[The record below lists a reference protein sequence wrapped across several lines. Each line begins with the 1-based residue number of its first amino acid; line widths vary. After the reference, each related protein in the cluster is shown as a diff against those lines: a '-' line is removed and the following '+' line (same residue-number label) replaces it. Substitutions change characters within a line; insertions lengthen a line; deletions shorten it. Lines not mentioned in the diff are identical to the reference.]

1 VGWLTV
7 KFHMAWC
14 YDVLGTSL
22 YFLTDRWPLK
32 LGKAMSI
39 YKCNKYPEKDFIM
52 NITEIT
58 KITPLHTK
66 DWYVKWVSSV
76 VLIAAQLSTAMGV
89 NPFPD
94 YPLTMVLY
102 LVGILGWLL
111 VAYWWHDRALMILNS
126 IGAFIMA
133 TGIIKF
139 YFGVM

>member
-1 VGWLTV
+1 
-7 KFHMAWC
+7 
-14 YDVLGTSL
+14 
-22 YFLTDRWPLK
+22 
-32 LGKAMSI
+32 
-39 YKCNKYPEKDFIM
+39 
-52 NITEIT
+52 
-58 KITPLHTK
+58 
-66 DWYVKWVSSV
+66 

-111 VAYWWHDRALMILNS
+111 VSYWWHDRALMILNS

>member
-1 VGWLTV
+1 
-7 KFHMAWC
+7 
-14 YDVLGTSL
+14 
-22 YFLTDRWPLK
+22 
-32 LGKAMSI
+32 MSI

-52 NITEIT
+52 NLTEIT

-66 DWYVKWVSSV
+66 DWYVKWFSSV

-133 TGIIKF
+133 SGIVKF
-139 YFGVM
+139 YFGV